1 VRHLVLSVLFTT
13 TLFFNLLAQS
23 QKINIDADGTLLNE
37 VFIRLRDKYNFQFT
51 FDDKSL
57 SNYKITA
64 HREFETKEA
73 VVSYLLQGIPFEF
86 EKNGDVFV
94 IFPSQKT
101 TANTKNKI
109 TNISGQVVEAET
121 YEPLPFSYILI
132 NNRQVQSD
140 QNGNFNFLASAD
152 TSFNMQISHLGY
164 FVYDT
169 LFSSSLNQQFELTPS
184 VTQLKE
190 VKVEGFDVERATL
203 IGDAAGHM
211 KINHT
216 IAPYLPGYGDNA
228 VYNVLRLMPGVLA
241 SGEQSS
247 DLLVWG
253 GYEGQSKVELDGFTI
268 FGLKNFNDNIGVVNP
283 LLIKTIRVL
292 KGGYEAGYG
301 DRVGG
306 IIRITGKN
314 GNRAKPSITINVNNS
329 TVNSLVEI
337 PVSRKSTLVG
347 AYRQTYYEL
356 YNPYDLNIFGHR
368 DMSNSANQHN
378 GNHNNF
384 DGMVDVLVV
393 PDYKFSDANLK
404 YTYRGEK
411 DDIFSASFYSG
422 GDRYSYDIER
432 EFGNFQLGNNYN
444 ERNKQFG
451 ASAGYSKFCGN
462 NHKSEISISHS
473 KFDNETTEFNSSS
486 EMMGNNGQH
495 GMGHESDQSNN
506 EIVQVDNETD
516 ESFVEIVHHVSLING
531 IQLDLGLDFQQNN
544 VLLYLKEEGQKLIDL
559 NGLSEKYTG
568 FVQGTIPVNKK
579 LIAKPGLRAI
589 YENETGQLFY
599 EPRLIA
605 SYNLFE
611 TVKLNA
617 AWGQYHQFISKT
629 SFVDNN
635 LNYSWFWT
643 VSDGKTIPALN
654 AQHWVG
660 GISYNKN
667 DFLLSVEGYLKKT
680 DGITR
685 YYNETLETGEGF
697 YSGKSRSYGID
708 FYLKKEYKKN
718 VAWVSYTL
726 SKVEENFTFDPSNR
740 YRLAPHDQRHELKF
754 AGIYNWK
761 SLYFSANYVYGSGF
775 EIMKSFNDDDTS
787 IPFYSR
793 LDAAVVYKFSKG
805 KVYGNLG
812 LSVLNVLNR
821 ANIKYSNLRRV
832 ESSTSEI
839 VNVHSEA
846 IPFTPSLFLK
856 LGI

>member
-1 VRHLVLSVLFTT
+1 
-13 TLFFNLLAQS
+13 
-23 QKINIDADGTLLNE
+23 
-37 VFIRLRDKYNFQFT
+37 
-51 FDDKSL
+51 
-57 SNYKITA
+57 
-64 HREFETKEA
+64 
-73 VVSYLLQGIPFEF
+73 
-86 EKNGDVFV
+86 
-94 IFPSQKT
+94 
-101 TANTKNKI
+101 
-109 TNISGQVVEAET
+109 
-121 YEPLPFSYILI
+121 
-132 NNRQVQSD
+132 
-140 QNGNFNFLASAD
+140 
-152 TSFNMQISHLGY
+152 
-164 FVYDT
+164 
-169 LFSSSLNQQFELTPS
+169 
-184 VTQLKE
+184 
-190 VKVEGFDVERATL
+190 
-203 IGDAAGHM
+203 
-211 KINHT
+211 
-216 IAPYLPGYGDNA
+216 
-228 VYNVLRLMPGVLA
+228 
-241 SGEQSS
+241 
-247 DLLVWG
+247 
-253 GYEGQSKVELDGFTI
+253 
-268 FGLKNFNDNIGVVNP
+268 
-283 LLIKTIRVL
+283 
-292 KGGYEAGYG
+292 
-301 DRVGG
+301 
-306 IIRITGKN
+306 
-314 GNRAKPSITINVNNS
+314 
-329 TVNSLVEI
+329 
-337 PVSRKSTLVG
+337 
-347 AYRQTYYEL
+347 
-356 YNPYDLNIFGHR
+356 
-368 DMSNSANQHN
+368 
-378 GNHNNF
+378 
-384 DGMVDVLVV
+384 
-393 PDYKFSDANLK
+393 
-404 YTYRGEK
+404 
-411 DDIFSASFYSG
+411 
-422 GDRYSYDIER
+422 
-432 EFGNFQLGNNYN
+432 
-444 ERNKQFG
+444 
-451 ASAGYSKFCGN
+451 
-462 NHKSEISISHS
+462 
-473 KFDNETTEFNSSS
+473 
-486 EMMGNNGQH
+486 
-495 GMGHESDQSNN
+495 MGHESDQSNN

-516 ESFVEIVHHVSLING
+516 ESSVKIVHHVSLING

-544 VLLYLKEEGQKLIDL
+544 VLLYRKEEGQDLIDL